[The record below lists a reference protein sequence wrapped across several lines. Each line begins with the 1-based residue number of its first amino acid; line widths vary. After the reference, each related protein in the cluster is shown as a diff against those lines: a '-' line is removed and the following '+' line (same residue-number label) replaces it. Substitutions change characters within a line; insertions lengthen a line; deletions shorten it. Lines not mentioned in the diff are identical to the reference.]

1 MTYIIRQAQQV
12 DLERIQSL
20 LTKAGLDVE
29 GIESFIDYF
38 LLMEDEVRDDL
49 EGVVGIEPIENV
61 GLLRSMVLQNAGAEE
76 ILFLLQQV
84 IKLAKTKELKELYG
98 MVNSQNAIQLF
109 QLLGFKEIDS
119 NNIPRM
125 VGESKAVRKQI
136 PVNNPIFLQYSLE
149 NVDKQ

>member
-149 NVDKQ
+149 NVDK